1 MYHNLYAR
9 VFIMS
14 TTAFLARQTIHIFNY
29 ALKNFYKL
37 YYDLVLA
44 SINFAA

>member
-14 TTAFLARQTIHIFNY
+14 TTSFLARRTIHIFDY
-29 ALKNFYKL
+29 ALKNSHKL
-37 YYDLVLA
+37 YYDLVLVN
-44 SINFAA
+44 INLPA